1 MPVSVS
7 PNGSVSTQDSRGQTI
22 GGGRTVDGRGNAQ
35 THVAGGPGEVRGGG
49 FKGDINNSAVGGG
62 FNGYSNQNSSM
73 PRMSLG
79 SMTPWATQSPTMG
92 RRNPTFQRPLP
103 PTQNDGSRWQD
114 PMMSTMPALSPLQS
128 AWQDPQQ
135 PYAGY
140 AAGGPVMAQSMPMQ
154 PQQPQQPIP
163 APSNYAGSA
172 PFTSRIAQRPMQPQQ
187 GQQPGAGIP
196 NPAYANTYWGR

>member
-22 GGGRTVDGRGNAQ
+22 GGGRTVDGRNNAQ
-35 THVAGGPGEVRGGG
+35 THVAGGPDRAAGGG
-49 FKGDINNSAVGGG
+49 FKGYSNNLGVAGG
-62 FNGYSNQNSSM
+62 FKGYSNLQGYA

-79 SMTPWATQSPTMG
+79 AMAPWATQRSPMG
-92 RRNPTFQRPLP
+92 QRGPTIQTPLP
-103 PTQNDGSRWQD
+103 PAQ
-114 PMMSTMPALSPLQS
+114 SPLQS

-140 AAGGPVMAQSMPMQ
+140 AAGGQVMAPSMPMQ